1 MVNEPGAYDGIDM
14 RGIEPAWYEPFVPVE
29 AQKKV
34 IAYDS
39 NCRLVYTQRFKRF
52 IVVHRLMGIKQ
63 AFCDGFLRNW
73 VISFPGEA
81 HAPLD
86 VDALLADM
94 READRWK
101 NHGTHK
107 QADDAYNRA
116 ADQAF
121 KTHRDRAEAESV
133 DPFEAELHDA
143 LSSHGKRVAYNNDA
157 QTAREKEADEASGRR
172 DLKRGPLLFVPRRAA
187 EEIAAKRAAA
197 ETPTPATATAETGA

>member
-1 MVNEPGAYDGIDM
+1 MNEPGAYDGIDM

-39 NCRLVYTQRFKRF
+39 ACRLVYTQRFKRF

-81 HAPLD
+81 NAPLD
-86 VDALLADM
+86 VDVLLESM

-101 NHGTHK
+101 NHATHA
-107 QADDAYNRA
+107 QADRAYNEA

-121 KTHRDRAEAESV
+121 KTRHARVEAETV
-133 DPFEAELHDA
+133 EPFQTELHDA
-143 LSSHGKRVAYNNDA
+143 LSSHQKRVAYNNDA
-157 QTAREKEADEASGRR
+157 QTKREAEADAASGRR

-187 EEIAAKRAAA
+187 AEIAAKKAAKPEPA
-197 ETPTPATATAETGA
+197 ATAPAETGA